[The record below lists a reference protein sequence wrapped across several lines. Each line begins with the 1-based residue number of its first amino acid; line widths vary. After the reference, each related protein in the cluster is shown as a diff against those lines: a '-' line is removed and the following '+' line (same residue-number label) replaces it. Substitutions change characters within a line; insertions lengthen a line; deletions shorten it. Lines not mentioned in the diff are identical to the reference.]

1 MCARITFT
9 DPRNN
14 TSFSWSL
21 KDLIKFAF
29 NPEPSHEI
37 MQFPEGPSAI
47 PAVNKRLVSQ
57 FVRFLQKLSVNFN
70 SAITSIYLLPARL
83 KIKKAR
89 ERNGLTG
96 DYLSKY
102 EDPEKLNEKIK
113 NLERARQSLIEELE
127 AISWYEQRIE
137 LTKDESL
144 KKILKHNMDEEKEH
158 AAMLIEWLRKNDP
171 TQNKMFEEHD

>member
-1 MCARITFT
+1 M
-9 DPRNN
+9 
-14 TSFSWSL
+14 
-21 KDLIKFAF
+21 
-29 NPEPSHEI
+29 
-37 MQFPEGPSAI
+37 
-47 PAVNKRLVSQ
+47 
-57 FVRFLQKLSVNFN
+57 
-70 SAITSIYLLPARL
+70 
-83 KIKKAR
+83 
-89 ERNGLTG
+89 
-96 DYLSKY
+96 SKY
-102 EDPEKLNEKIK
+102 ENPEKLNEKTK

>member
-1 MCARITFT
+1 MNSCNFQKGLLHSSREQEVGRSIRQISSKTFC
-9 DPRNN
+9 
-14 TSFSWSL
+14 
-21 KDLIKFAF
+21 K
-29 NPEPSHEI
+29 
-37 MQFPEGPSAI
+37 
-47 PAVNKRLVSQ
+47 
-57 FVRFLQKLSVNFN
+57 FN

-96 DYLSKY
+96 DNLSKY
-102 EDPEKLNEKIK
+102 EDSEKLNEKTK

-137 LTKDESL
+137 LITDGSL
-144 KKILKHNMDEEKEH
+144 KKIQKHNMDEEKEH